1 MNNAPFGEKDLEN
14 LLDRRGTDAAR
25 WPAAVR
31 PYAAALLEASPRAR
45 ALLAEARR
53 LEQALDEAFPQTSA
67 PAGLEARILAETS
80 RRPAEAN
87 RETIGHPVSANAA
100 PEASEGN
107 VWAEGLAAWL
117 AERLWRPV
125 GLACAPLLVGLAMG
139 MGFADDTQALQAQM
153 LIAFSENG
161 FAHMELGDEP

>member
-1 MNNAPFGEKDLEN
+1 M
-14 LLDRRGTDAAR
+14 RRSLKRRRQPAWKPAS
-25 WPAAVR
+25 WPKH
-31 PYAAALLEASPRAR
+31 
-45 ALLAEARR
+45 
-53 LEQALDEAFPQTSA
+53 
-67 PAGLEARILAETS
+67 PAGRRRRIGKTS
-80 RRPAEAN
+80 
-87 RETIGHPVSANAA
+87 GHPVSANTA

>member
-14 LLDRRGTDAAR
+14 LLDRQGADAAC
-25 WPAAVR
+25 WPEAVR

-67 PAGLEARILAETS
+67 PAGLEARILAGIS
-80 RRPAEAN
+80 RQPAAG
-87 RETIGHPVSANAA
+87 RETIGRPVQAAVA
-100 PEASEGN
+100 PEASEGT

-139 MGFADDTQALQAQM
+139 MGVADDTQALQAQM